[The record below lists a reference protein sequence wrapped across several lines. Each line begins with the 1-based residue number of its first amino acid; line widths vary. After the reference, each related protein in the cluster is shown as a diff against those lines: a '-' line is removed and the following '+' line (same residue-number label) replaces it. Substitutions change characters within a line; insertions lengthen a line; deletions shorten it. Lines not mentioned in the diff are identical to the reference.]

1 MGGSLDRYDS
11 AARSPTA
18 LPTDWVN
25 PPPGLWTP
33 PPPGLRSRI
42 HRLVRK
48 SLPSPAYRFARSSQL
63 GLRRALGRSPGR
75 GRLLPDYLIIGVAK
89 GGTTSLAAWLNEHP
103 FVAPAALK
111 EIHYFD
117 YQFALGEDWYRA
129 HFPTHRERV
138 VFASRHGRPFLT
150 GEASPSYISHYWA
163 PGRIAEA
170 LPNVKLIV
178 ALRNPVD
185 RAYSQFQMSRRESRE
200 PLETFEEAI
209 RAEEERLRPVLE
221 RSAADPSYYAGRYG
235 AWSYLHRSLYAQ
247 QLERWFELFPREQFH
262 FVKSED
268 LPRTPKATLD
278 AVSDFLGLPRSAGDE
293 YPSFHIGEYAPMP
306 ADTRSM
312 LEEYFRP
319 LNERLYQLVGIDFG
333 WDSETERAGVERSSA
348 GGH

>member
-1 MGGSLDRYDS
+1 VRGS
-11 AARSPTA
+11 
-18 LPTDWVN
+18 
-25 PPPGLWTP
+25 
-33 PPPGLRSRI
+33 
-42 HRLVRK
+42 HRE
-48 SLPSPAYRFARSSQL
+48 
-63 GLRRALGRSPGR
+63 LRRVLGHSPGR

-89 GGTTSLAAWLNEHP
+89 GGTTSMAAWLNEQP
-103 FVAPAALK
+103 FIAPAALK

-178 ALRNPVD
+178 AL
-185 RAYSQFQMSRRESRE
+185 RE